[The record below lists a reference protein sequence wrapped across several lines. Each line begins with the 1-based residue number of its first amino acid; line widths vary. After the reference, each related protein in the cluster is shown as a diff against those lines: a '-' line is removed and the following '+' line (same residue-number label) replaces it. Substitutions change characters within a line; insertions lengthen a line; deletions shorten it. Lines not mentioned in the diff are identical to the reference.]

1 LKLQNKRIRTIIL
14 KGAGMALNRHLK
26 MGMVGGGPGAFI
38 GDVHRKAS
46 RLDGGIDL
54 VAGAF
59 DINPRKSKQMGRELL
74 LDSKRV
80 YGTYEQMI
88 ERELKLPEGERID
101 FVAITTPNNWH
112 FPIARDFLN
121 AGFHVMCEKP
131 MTISSKEAKELVK
144 LVKANRRVFGLM
156 HNYTGYPMVKLA
168 RDMVRQGDLGKIRKI
183 VVQYPQGWLATALEK
198 TGQMQAAWRT
208 DPKQSGGAGSMGDIG
223 THAENLSEY
232 ITGLKIK
239 EVCAD
244 LTIFVKGRRLD
255 DDGNILLRFNNGARG
270 VLHASQ
276 VSIGEENNLAIWIYG
291 EDKGLE
297 WHQEHPN
304 YLYVKTPDGPVQVW
318 RRGNEYVGAKSPAA
332 GRATRLPSGHPE
344 AFFEAFANNYRN
356 FADTIR
362 AKLTRTKPDPL
373 AKDFPDVKDGL
384 RGMLFIETV
393 LASAKSKQ
401 KWVAF
406 KK

>member
-1 LKLQNKRIRTIIL
+1 
-14 KGAGMALNRHLK
+14 MALDRKLK
-26 MGMVGGGPGAFI
+26 MGMIGGGPGAFI

-46 RLDGGIDL
+46 RLAGGIEL

-59 DINPRKSKQMGRELL
+59 DINPRKSKQQGRELL

-80 YGTYEQMI
+80 YGTYQQMI
-88 ERELKLPEGERID
+88 EGETKLPEGERID
-101 FVAITTPNNWH
+101 FVSVTTPNNWH
-112 FPIARDFLN
+112 FPIARDFLE

-131 MTISSKEAKELVK
+131 MTLNAKEAKELKQVVRK
-144 LVKANRRVFGLM
+144 TRKVFGLM

-168 RDMVRQGDLGKIRKI
+168 RDMARGGELGKVRKI

-232 ITGLKIK
+232 ITGLKITQL
-239 EVCAD
+239 CAD

-255 DDGNILLRFNNGARG
+255 DDGNVLLRFNNGARG
-270 VLHASQ
+270 VLHVSQ

-291 EDKGLE
+291 EDKALE

-304 YLYVKTPDGPVQVW
+304 YLYVKVPDGPVQVW
-318 RRGNEYVGAKSPAA
+318 RRGNPYVAAKSAAA
-332 GRATRLPSGHPE
+332 GRGTRLPSGHPE
-344 AFFEAFANNYRN
+344 AFFEAFANNYCN
-356 FADTIR
+356 FADTVR

-373 AKDFPDVKDGL
+373 ALDFPSVNDGL

-401 KWVAF
+401 KWTAF

>member
-1 LKLQNKRIRTIIL
+1 
-14 KGAGMALNRHLK
+14 MALDRKLK
-26 MGMVGGGPGAFI
+26 MGMIGGGPGAFI

-46 RLDGGIDL
+46 RLAGGIEL

-59 DINPRKSKQMGRELL
+59 DINPRKSKQQGRELL

-80 YGTYEQMI
+80 YGTYQQMI
-88 ERELKLPEGERID
+88 EGETKLPEGERID
-101 FVAITTPNNWH
+101 FVSVTTPNNWH
-112 FPIARDFLN
+112 FPIARDFLE

-131 MTISSKEAKELVK
+131 MTLNAKEAKELMQVVRK
-144 LVKANRRVFGLM
+144 TRKVFGLM

-168 RDMVRQGDLGKIRKI
+168 RDMARGGELGKVRKI

-232 ITGLKIK
+232 ITGLKITQL
-239 EVCAD
+239 CAD

-255 DDGNILLRFNNGARG
+255 DDGNVLLRFNNGARG
-270 VLHASQ
+270 VLHVSQ

-291 EDKGLE
+291 EDKALE

-304 YLYVKTPDGPVQVW
+304 YLYVKVPDGPVQVW
-318 RRGNEYVGAKSPAA
+318 RRGNPYVAAKSAAA
-332 GRATRLPSGHPE
+332 GRGTRLPSGHPE
-344 AFFEAFANNYRN
+344 AFFEAFANNYCN
-356 FADTIR
+356 FADTVR

-373 AKDFPDVKDGL
+373 ALDFPSVNDGL

-401 KWVAF
+401 KWTAF

>member
-1 LKLQNKRIRTIIL
+1 
-14 KGAGMALNRHLK
+14 MALDRKLK
-26 MGMVGGGPGAFI
+26 MGMIGGGIGAFI

-59 DINPRKSKQMGRELL
+59 DINPRKSKQQGRELL
-74 LDSKRV
+74 LDPKRV

-88 ERELKLPEGERID
+88 ERELKLPDGERVD

-131 MTISSKEAKELVK
+131 MTFNVKEARDLVK
-144 LVKANRRVFGLM
+144 IVKESRKVFGLM

-168 RDMVRQGDLGKIRKI
+168 RDMVRAGDLGKIRKI
-183 VVQYPQGWLATALEK
+183 VVQYPQGWLATAIEN

-244 LTIFVKGRRLD
+244 LTIFVKGRKLD
-255 DDGNILLRFNNGARG
+255 DDGNVLLRFNNGARG

-291 EDKGLE
+291 ENKGLE

-304 YLYVKTPDGPVQVW
+304 YLYVKEPDGPVQKW
-318 RRGNEYVGAKSPAA
+318 CRGNCYVGAKSPAA

-344 AFFEAFANNYRN
+344 AFFEAFANNYLN

-362 AKLTRTKPDPL
+362 AKLTRTRPDPL
-373 AKDFPDVKDGL
+373 ALDFPDVKDGL

-393 LASAKSKQ
+393 LASAKSKK
-401 KWVAF
+401 KWIPF